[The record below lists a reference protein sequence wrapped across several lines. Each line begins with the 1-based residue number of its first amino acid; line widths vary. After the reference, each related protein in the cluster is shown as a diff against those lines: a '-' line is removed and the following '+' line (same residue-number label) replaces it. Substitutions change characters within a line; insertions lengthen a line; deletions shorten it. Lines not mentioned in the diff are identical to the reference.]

1 MIEILQSGDQVELKG
16 TLTVDTVSSAFARLP
31 KPGKHDTRIDLSG
44 IDELDSAGLSLLVYW
59 QQLAEMENGKLVFLN
74 PSPQIVT
81 MSKISGLESLLGAEK
96 DISSTCSTESTGVG
110 N

>member
-16 TLTVDTVSSAFARLP
+16 KLTVDTVSSAFARSP
-31 KPGKHDTRIDLSG
+31 QFGKHSTRIDLSG
-44 IDELDSAGLSLLVYW
+44 IDEMDSAGLSLLVYW
-59 QQLAEMENGKLVFLN
+59 QQMSEMQNSKLVFLN

-81 MSKISGLESLLGAEK
+81 MSKISGLETLLGSEK
-96 DISSTCSTESTGVG
+96 DISPTRSAESTGVG